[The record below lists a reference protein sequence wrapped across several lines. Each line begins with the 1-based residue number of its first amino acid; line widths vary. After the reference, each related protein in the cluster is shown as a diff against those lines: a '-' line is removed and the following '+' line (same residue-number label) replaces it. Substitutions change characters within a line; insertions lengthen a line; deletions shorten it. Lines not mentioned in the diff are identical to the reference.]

1 MRDQR
6 SPHALPRAPNEGAA
20 DAGLRAVPTPLERL
34 RASEVRCPHC
44 DKLLAEQLHGD
55 ITITCIRCKRR
66 VTITR

>member
-6 SPHALPRAPNEGAA
+6 SPQALPRAPNEETHE
-20 DAGLRAVPTPLERL
+20 AGLRAVPTPIERL
-34 RASEVRCPHC
+34 RASAVRCPHC